1 MISFEHY
8 ELRPLRVGQV
18 CVSRD
23 VDNRLVA
30 YQSVGAEANRLTWEP
45 LNPCTTIAAQAAIS
59 GYCAA
64 IKHSEDGVWHPQYA
78 VSQRQIAQLVAHR
91 SALVALALMPT
102 APLSKIAF
110 QSLNSVLRA
119 VVGDN
124 VEHTMTALSC
134 LGLDIGSSRNRKAL
148 QTVINLAEKTACEH
162 RLAHLAIQPS
172 ALDGFVNAVHWI
184 DYHATPLFLNELA
197 LMAKTNELAR
207 DLAEHTTAIVPIV
220 APVVWQA
227 CGADQ

>member
-8 ELRPLRVGQV
+8 ELRPFRVGQV
-18 CVSRD
+18 CVTRD
-23 VDNRLVA
+23 AGDGFVA
-30 YQSVGAEANRLTWEP
+30 YQSVGADDNRLTWEA
-45 LNPCTTIAAQAAIS
+45 LNPRNIATLAAIN

-64 IKHSEDGVWHPQYA
+64 ITHSEEGVWHPQYA
-78 VSQRQIAQLVAHR
+78 VSQRQLAQLVAHR
-91 SALVALALMPT
+91 SALAALALMPT
-102 APLSKIAF
+102 EPLVKIAF
-110 QSLNSVLRA
+110 QSLNAVLRA
-119 VVGDN
+119 VSGDN
-124 VEHTMTALSC
+124 VEHTLNALSR
-134 LGLDIGSSRNRKAL
+134 LGLDIGSNRNRKAL

-220 APVVWQA
+220 APVMLPVCEAAQ
-227 CGADQ
+227 